1 VKSQHLLKCPDGV
14 LLIWGQLVRRIEMA
28 SPRRKRLMET
38 SLYESPMGGLRGFQ
52 GELTLRKKEANA
64 TAFRQWRS
72 WLRGPDMYRID
83 NF

>member
-14 LLIWGQLVRRIEMA
+14 LLIWGRLVRRIEMA

-52 GELTLRKKEANA
+52 GELN
-64 TAFRQWRS
+64 
-72 WLRGPDMYRID
+72 PP
-83 NF
+83 